1 MPQTDVA
8 IAKVWY
14 LLFGVTCWGNLL
26 LLSELLGGLPRTWLN
41 YIARTCT

>member
-14 LLFGVTCWGNLL
+14 LLFGVTCWGNLIVFEVAL
-26 LLSELLGGLPRTWLN
+26 LHLEISIPPS
-41 YIARTCT
+41 A